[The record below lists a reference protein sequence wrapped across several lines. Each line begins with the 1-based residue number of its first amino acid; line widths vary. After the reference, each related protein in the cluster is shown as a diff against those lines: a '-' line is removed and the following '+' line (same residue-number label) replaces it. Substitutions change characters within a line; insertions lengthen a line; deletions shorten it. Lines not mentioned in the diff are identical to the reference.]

1 MHRNKYFILTKF
13 KNITKKRVLI
23 AKWEMN
29 LIIIV
34 AIFIGIILGVYIT
47 LSGLLPKVFATS
59 QGAITFNSSTQFQS
73 GTLSQTQ
80 VVGSGT
86 PSNVALTGGSG
97 PDGTKYVAPITINN
111 SGNSN
116 ALTNYQVL
124 VTVNT
129 ASLITSGELL
139 SDCRD
144 LRFRDSN
151 QTTNLTNYWIENCNN
166 TATKIWVQVPSIQAS
181 STKTIYMYYGGSSTD
196 VAQSSIT
203 NTFLGEISG
212 LIGDWPMNESSGQT
226 IYDYSGN
233 SNTGTAYGTTIV
245 PGKFGNARNLNGTNS
260 NYIEAPIGTYFGGNN
275 PLTASA
281 WVDVT
286 STTNGPIVGITQSNP
301 PGNWNMPFLSINGTT
316 IYGWLWGV
324 NGNIPLSYTTTL
336 GWHYLTITYTPS
348 GSGEEILYVDGVAVK
363 SGTGQYAPSGAYD
376 YWSTYI
382 PGAKPGG
389 VNSYLTGI
397 IEDVSVYSQV
407 LSQSQISNIY
417 NNYGYATLNYPGYIL
432 VRQYSSPEP
441 TTTVGSGG
449 TAVSLSGAWSSAT
462 TGSNVIN
469 TIWNGGW
476 GNGTTSTSTAFSAT
490 VGSVTSSQT
499 ITFQI
504 RAATTV
510 SGLSTATY
518 YTIGTASSG
527 TTFQATMSQL
537 DYLGVPADQYVQV
550 SAEFSQNTGI
560 SPTLS
565 SFTVYYAQDNTPPSP
580 NASAI
585 VMSNTGSGGYNI
597 ATGGWDNSAG
607 PYFSWTPG
615 ADSQSGIKGYC
626 LYIGTDSSGNPATT
640 KGLLGTSP
648 LLTTGSTCQFITSST
663 SIDLSQIAYQGS
675 TWLTSST
682 SPYYFSIS
690 AIDNNNNVDATPV
703 TFSFYYDGT
712 PPVNVSYISCAGGS
726 FSNVQN
732 MTFSWPTAGSNTS
745 SDSYSGLL
753 GWQYQI
759 NSSTGTWEG
768 TTTDST
774 LGGIPYIPATQSSLN
789 LPKAD
794 SSNIVV
800 GSNVI
805 YFRTVNIA
813 GGVST
818 PSTYRTCSINYGGAA
833 PTFAT
838 NIGVTINPTTSTTN
852 YYSLSWPTAT
862 AATGKSVT
870 DYYYM
875 INTQPPQT
883 LATMQNNPGEY
894 INNGNST
901 SVATISFANVRRG
914 VNTVYA
920 VAIDNSSPPDYSPSN
935 YISGTFTLNS
945 TNPDPVGNLIA
956 TDSSIKAQK
965 KWNVALSWTAPTYQG
980 AGNLQ
985 YLIYRSSNN
994 VDFTKVG
1001 ATIGLSYIDNTPQ
1014 SALYY
1019 YYVLVEDGAGAFSSN
1034 SYTVSITP
1042 TGRYTTPPILEG
1054 GPNISNLTD
1063 QSATISWSTN
1073 RNGDSKIQYGLSP
1086 TNFYQ
1091 TEPSVPTQ
1099 ATYHSVTLT
1108 SLSPGTTYY
1117 YKALWT
1123 DTDGNTG
1130 TSYESSF
1137 TTNPPPE
1144 VSNVHATNVSLYSGY
1159 VTFSISNAVQATIEY
1174 GPTPSY
1180 GGTVSIATS
1189 PATSTYSVPLTNL
1202 SSGTSYNYRIVMQDS
1217 SGNIFYSDNYAD
1229 LVTLPAPKITNVRLA
1244 QVRDTVIPTVMVTWD
1259 SNTPISSIIT
1269 YWPSGNTAETQNKIN
1284 ITLQKGTHQI
1294 FLQGLNSK
1302 TTYNLVVKGVDKM
1315 GNEAS
1320 SYTQTFT
1327 TATNTMPPLVTGL
1340 NVQGEVSRA
1349 SSSNDQLVVSWTTD
1363 TPSTSQ
1369 VEFGVGAGSSYP
1381 QKTQE
1386 STHLVL
1392 NHLVVISNL
1401 IPSQV
1406 YHLKVV
1412 SIDQSGNIGYS
1423 IDTVTITPKANQSAL
1438 TLVLTNLGQA
1448 FGFLGGL

>member
-1 MHRNKYFILTKF
+1 MEFL
-13 KNITKKRVLI
+13 NIKHTSIFRKRINI
-23 AKWEMN
+23 AKWDIRISN
-29 LIIIV
+29 VLTLV
-34 AIFIGIILGVYIT
+34 IGIALGVYIT

-86 PSNVALTGGSG
+86 PSNVELAGSG
-97 PDGTKYVAPITINN
+97 GPSGTKYVVPVTINN
-111 SGNSN
+111 TGNSN
-116 ALTNYQVL
+116 TLTNYDVSII
-124 VTVNT
+124 VNT
-129 ASLITSGELL
+129 QALISAGKMQSACQDIRFTTTSG
-139 SDCRD
+139 
-144 LRFRDSN
+144 
-151 QTTNLTNYWIENCNN
+151 TNMSYWIEQGCN
-166 TATKIWVQVPSIQAS
+166 TTQTKIWVLIPSIPAS
-181 STKTIYMYYGGSSTD
+181 ASLNFDMYYGNSTALSASDGSTTFPQFGNFGGTSLQSSWAST
-196 VAQSSIT
+196 VLTAGCTSTGSVSVSGGALSIT
-203 NTFLGEISG
+203 NINGSDVWDGSYCATQAYPTSSISG
-212 LIGDWPMNESSGQT
+212 NFVAE
-226 IYDYSGN
+226 
-233 SNTGTAYGTTIV
+233 TIV
-245 PGKFGNARNLNGTNS
+245 TAQNNTSSWSKAGLMIENSVAAATSNGEFYLATTPGNGVTDQWQSTGSNVAGDADGSGGSYSFPTYLKVIKNGTSLSGYYGENGMS
-260 NYIEAPIGTYFGGNN
+260 WTQQGANEIPVGETSSQYVSLFETPHSS
-275 PLTASA
+275 SA
-281 WVDVT
+281 TGV
-286 STTNGPIVGITQSNP
+286 STFS
-301 PGNWNMPFLSINGTT
+301 MFF
-316 IYGWLWGV
+316 
-324 NGNIPLSYTTTL
+324 
-336 GWHYLTITYTPS
+336 
-348 GSGEEILYVDGVAVK
+348 
-363 SGTGQYAPSGAYD
+363 
-376 YWSTYI
+376 
-382 PGAKPGG
+382 
-389 VNSYLTGI
+389 
-397 IEDVSVYSQV
+397 
-407 LSQSQISNIY
+407 
-417 NNYGYATLNYPGYIL
+417 
-432 VRQYSSPEP
+432 VRPYSSPEP
-441 TTTVGSGG
+441 TTTLGSEGV
-449 TAVSLSGAWSSAT
+449 TLPSSGSWTSPL
-462 TGSNVIN
+462 GSNVIN

-476 GNGTTSTSTAFSAT
+476 GDGSTSSSTAFSAT
-490 VGSVTSSQT
+490 VGSVASGQT

-504 RAATTV
+504 KSASTV
-510 SGLSTATY
+510 SGLSGASY
-518 YTIGTASSG
+518 YTIGTVSSG
-527 TTFQATMSQL
+527 TTFSATKGQL
-537 DYLGVPADQYVQV
+537 DSLGVPHDQYVQV
-550 SAEFSQNTGI
+550 NAEFSQSTGVT
-560 SPTLS
+560 PTLS

-585 VMSNTGSGGYNI
+585 VMSNTRSGGYNI
-597 ATGGWDNSAG
+597 ASGGWDNSAG

-615 ADSQSGIKGYC
+615 ADSQSGMKGYC
-626 LYIGTDSSGNPATT
+626 LYLGTDSNGNPATT

-648 LLTTGSTCQFITSST
+648 MSTTGNTCQFITSST
-663 SIDLSQIAYQGS
+663 NIDLSQIAYQGS

-690 AIDNNNNVDATPV
+690 AIDNNNNVDTTPV
-703 TFSFYYDGT
+703 IFKFYYDGT
-712 PPVNVSYISCAGGS
+712 PPVNVSYTSCAGGS
-726 FSNVQN
+726 FSNIQN
-732 MTFSWPTAGSNTS
+732 MTFSWPTTGSNAS
-745 SDSYSGLL
+745 SDSYSGIL

-759 NSSTGTWEG
+759 NSSTGSWEG

-774 LGGIPYIPATQSSLN
+774 LGGIPYIPTGQSSMS
-789 LPKAD
+789 LPQSDNSK
-794 SSNIVV
+794 IIV

-805 YFRTVNIA
+805 YFRTVSNA
-813 GGVST
+813 GGISS

-852 YYSLSWPTAT
+852 YYSLSWPAAT
-862 AATGKSVT
+862 PATGKSVSS
-870 DYYYM
+870 YYYM

-883 LATMQNNPGEY
+883 LATLDNNPGEY

-901 SVATISFANVRRG
+901 SVSTTSFANVRRG
-914 VNTVYA
+914 VNTVYV

-956 TDSSIKAQK
+956 TDSSIKAQQ
-965 KWNVALSWTAPTYQG
+965 KWNVTLTWTAPVYQG

-994 VDFTKVG
+994 VDFSRVG
-1001 ATIGLSYIDNTPQ
+1001 STLGLSYVDNTPQ
-1014 SALYY
+1014 SVLYY

-1054 GPNISNLTD
+1054 GPNVSNLTD

-1099 ATYHSVTLT
+1099 VTYHSVTLT
-1108 SLSPGTTYY
+1108 NLAPGTTYY

-1144 VSNVHATNVSLYSGY
+1144 VSGVHATNVSLYSGY

-1174 GPTPSY
+1174 GPTTSY
-1180 GGTVSIATS
+1180 GGTVSISTS
-1189 PATSTYSVPLTNL
+1189 PVTSTYSVPLTNL

-1217 SGNIFYSDNYAD
+1217 SGNVFYSDNYTD

-1269 YWPSGNTAETQNKIN
+1269 YWPSGNTSQMQNKIN
-1284 ITLQKGTHQI
+1284 ITLQKGTHQM

-1315 GNEAS
+1315 GNQAS

-1327 TATNTMPPLVTGL
+1327 TATNTMPPLITGL
-1340 NVQGEVSRA
+1340 NVQGEVSSS

-1369 VEFGVGAGSSYP
+1369 GEFGVGAGSSYP

-1386 STHLVL
+1386 ST
-1392 NHLVVISNL
+1392 
-1401 IPSQV
+1401 
-1406 YHLKVV
+1406 
-1412 SIDQSGNIGYS
+1412 
-1423 IDTVTITPKANQSAL
+1423 
-1438 TLVLTNLGQA
+1438 
-1448 FGFLGGL
+1448 

>member
-1 MHRNKYFILTKF
+1 MNIKKF
-13 KNITKKRVLI
+13 FSYINIQSTLKKRVSI
-23 AKWEMN
+23 SKWEMN
-29 LIIIV
+29 FIILV
-34 AIFIGIILGVYIT
+34 AIILGMVFGVYIT
-47 LSGLLPKVFATS
+47 LSGLLPKAFATS
-59 QGAITFNSSTQFQS
+59 QGAVTYNTSSQFQT

-80 VVGSGT
+80 IVGSGT
-86 PSNVALTGGSG
+86 PSSIELAGGSAG
-97 PDGTKYVAPITINN
+97 PDGTQYYIPITINN
-111 SGNSN
+111 TGNSN
-116 ALTNYQVL
+116 TLTNYQVL

-129 ASLITSGELL
+129 ASLITAGKLQ

-166 TATKIWVQVPSIQAS
+166 TGTKIWVQVPSIPAS
-181 STKTIYMYYGGSSTD
+181 STKTIYMYYGGPSTD

-212 LIGDWPMNESSGQT
+212 LIGDWPMNESSGQ
-226 IYDYSGN
+226 IINDYSGN
-233 SNTGTAYGTTIV
+233 SNTGTAYGTTV
-245 PGKFGNARNLNGTNS
+245 VTGKFGNARSLNGGS
-260 NYIEAPIGTYFGGNN
+260 SDYIEAPIGTYFGGNN

-286 STTNGPIVGITQSNP
+286 STTNGPIVGITASDP

-316 IYGWLWGV
+316 IYGWLWQV
-324 NGNIPLSYTTTL
+324 NGNIPLSYTTTT

-348 GSGEEILYVDGVAVK
+348 GGGEEILYVDGVAVA
-363 SGTGQYAPSGAYD
+363 SGTGQYSPSGIYD

-382 PGAKPGG
+382 PGARPNG
-389 VNSYLTGI
+389 VNAYLTGI

-407 LSQSQISNIY
+407 LSQTQISNIY

-441 TTTVGSGG
+441 TITLGSE
-449 TAVSLSGAWSSAT
+449 TPTLASSGSWTSPLGSS
-462 TGSNVIN
+462 VIN

-476 GNGTTSTSTAFSAT
+476 GDGSTSTSTAFSAT
-490 VGSVTSSQT
+490 VGSVASGQT

-504 RAATTV
+504 RSASTV
-510 SGLSTATY
+510 SALSSASY
-518 YTIGTASSG
+518 YTLGTVSSG
-527 TTFQATMSQL
+527 TTFSATMSQL
-537 DYLGVPADQYVQV
+537 DSLGVPADQYVQV
-550 SAEFSQNTGI
+550 NIEFSQNTGVT
-560 SPTLS
+560 PTLS

-585 VMSNTGSGGYNI
+585 VMSTSPSGGYNI
-597 ATGGWDNSAG
+597 ASGGWDNSAG

-615 ADSQSGIKGYC
+615 ADSQSGMKGYC
-626 LYIGTDSSGNPATT
+626 LYLGTDPSGNPSITE
-640 KGLLGTSP
+640 GLLGTSP
-648 LLTTGSTCQFITSST
+648 LSTTGNTCQFIISS
-663 SIDLSQIAYQGS
+663 SYIDLSSSAYQGS
-675 TWLTSST
+675 TWLTSSN

-690 AIDNNNNVDATPV
+690 AIDNNNNVDTTPV
-703 TFSFYYDGT
+703 TFSFYYEGT
-712 PPVNVSYISCAGGS
+712 PPVNVSYISCAGGN
-726 FSNVQN
+726 FSNIQN
-732 MTFSWPTAGSNTS
+732 MTFSWPTTGSNAS
-745 SDSYSGLL
+745 SDSYSGVL

-759 NSSTGTWEG
+759 NSSTGAWEG
-768 TTTDST
+768 TTTDSII
-774 LGGIPYIPATQSSLN
+774 GGIPYIPTSQSSMS
-789 LPKAD
+789 LPTSD
-794 SSNIVV
+794 SSNIVI

-805 YFRTVNIA
+805 YFRTVSIA

-833 PTFAT
+833 PTFTT

-852 YYSLSWPTAT
+852 YFSLSWSGAT
-862 AATGKSVT
+862 AATGKSVAG
-870 DYYYM
+870 YYYM
-875 INTQPPQT
+875 INTVPPQT
-883 LATMQNNPGEY
+883 LATMQSNPGEY

-901 SVATISFANVRRG
+901 NVSSTSFANVRRG
-914 VNTVYA
+914 VNTVYV

-956 TDSSIKAQK
+956 TDSSIKAQQ
-965 KWNVALSWTAPTYQG
+965 KWNVTLTWIAPVYQG

-994 VDFTKVG
+994 VDFTEVG
-1001 ATIGLSYIDNTPQ
+1001 STLGLSYVDNTPQ

-1019 YYVLVEDGAGAFSSN
+1019 YYVIAEDGAGAFSSD

-1042 TGRYTTPPILEG
+1042 TGRYTTPPILEA
-1054 GPNISNLTD
+1054 GPNVSNLTD

-1073 RNGDSKIQYGLSP
+1073 RDGDSKIQYGLSP

-1099 ATYHSVTLT
+1099 VTYHSITLT

-1137 TTNPPPE
+1137 TTSPPPQ
-1144 VSNVHATNVSLYSGY
+1144 VSNVHVTNVSLYSGY

-1174 GPTPSY
+1174 GPTTSY
-1180 GGTVSIATS
+1180 GGTVSVATS
-1189 PATSTYSVPLTNL
+1189 PTTSTYSVPITNL

-1217 SGNIFYSDNYAD
+1217 SGNVFYSDNYAD
-1229 LVTLPAPKITNVRLA
+1229 LVTLPAPKITNVSLA
-1244 QVRDTVIPTVMVTWD
+1244 QVSDTVIPTVMVTWN
-1259 SNTPISSIIT
+1259 SNTPVSSIIT
-1269 YWPSGNTAETQNKIN
+1269 YWPSGNTSQTQNKIN
-1284 ITLQKGTHQI
+1284 ITLQSGAHQM

-1302 TTYNLVVKGVDKM
+1302 TTYNLIVKGVDKM
-1315 GNEAS
+1315 GNQAS

-1327 TATNTMPPLVTGL
+1327 TATNTMPPLITGL
-1340 NVQGEVSRA
+1340 NVQGEVSQS

-1369 VEFGVGAGSSYP
+1369 VEFGVGAGSSYS

-1386 STHLVL
+1386 STRSVL

-1406 YHLKVV
+1406 YHLKAISV
-1412 SIDQSGNIGYS
+1412 DQSGNRGYS
-1423 IDTVTITPKANQSAL
+1423 IDTVTITPKAAQSAL
-1438 TLVLTNLGQA
+1438 TLVVSNLGQA